1 MLIGEWTRIDLRMS
15 TKYGS
20 INHAESGYVE
30 LGQIRR
36 ESFFSKYKNS
46 IVGVSLSLISGA
58 LFTGNNFIIN
68 LNRVSVCDLVLIRS
82 ILQLIIYTSIC
93 YYKDESFLPG
103 TFKEKILIISQ
114 GVAAAMTFITA
125 LASVTYMA
133 VPDALCIV
141 FSCPV
146 VTIIL
151 SAIILK
157 DRLTVAKVTS
167 GVLLLFG
174 VILVCKPPFIFDEHP
189 NDDVG
194 NGTAT
199 MRLYLM
205 RKVVEDYPHYYI
217 GVLLAVISCCSGGL
231 MNVLISMCHDVSNS
245 VLVAWSAVAGLAIS
259 LIYCVVNDKS
269 YILSSHI
276 VDTTLTQWLTFLGLS
291 ISGLLAFTT
300 LTKSLQLISPS
311 LVASLRCLEL
321 VLAFSVQIII
331 SGSVPDLIVVIGA
344 FLISLGV
351 IILAFQKKIK
361 EFQDKLKQMIKDY
374 WFVPI

>member
-1 MLIGEWTRIDLRMS
+1 MS

-36 ESFFSKYKNS
+36 ESFFSKHKIS
-46 IVGVSLSLISGA
+46 IAGVSLSLISGA

-68 LNRVSVCDLVLIRS
+68 LNGVSVCDLMLIRTF
-82 ILQLIIYTSIC
+82 LQLIIYITIC
-93 YYKDESFLPG
+93 YYKNEELLPG
-103 TFKEKILIISQ
+103 SFKEKILIVSQ
-114 GVAAAMTFITA
+114 GFAAATTFITA

-151 SAIILK
+151 AAVFLK

-167 GVLLLFG
+167 GVLLLVG
-174 VILVCKPPFIFDEHP
+174 VILVCKPPFLFDEHP
-189 NDDVG
+189 NADAG
-194 NGTAT
+194 NGTSAMP
-199 MRLYLM
+199 MRLYQL
-205 RKVVEDYPHYYI
+205 RNVVKDHDHYYI
-217 GVLLAVISCCSGGL
+217 GVLLAVISCFSGGL

-245 VLVAWSAVAGLAIS
+245 VLVSWSAVAGLVIS
-259 LIYCVVNDKS
+259 IIYCLVNDKS
-269 YILSSHI
+269 YILSSNI

-291 ISGLLAFTT
+291 MSGLLAFTT

-331 SGSVPDLIVVIGA
+331 SGRIPDLVVVIGA

-361 EFQDKLKQMIKDY
+361 HYQDKLKQMIKDM
-374 WFVPI
+374 WMVSNSL

>member
-1 MLIGEWTRIDLRMS
+1 
-15 TKYGS
+15 
-20 INHAESGYVE
+20 
-30 LGQIRR
+30 
-36 ESFFSKYKNS
+36 
-46 IVGVSLSLISGA
+46 
-58 LFTGNNFIIN
+58 
-68 LNRVSVCDLVLIRS
+68 
-82 ILQLIIYTSIC
+82 
-93 YYKDESFLPG
+93 
-103 TFKEKILIISQ
+103 
-114 GVAAAMTFITA
+114 
-125 LASVTYMA
+125 
-133 VPDALCIV
+133 
-141 FSCPV
+141 
-146 VTIIL
+146 
-151 SAIILK
+151 
-157 DRLTVAKVTS
+157 
-167 GVLLLFG
+167 
-174 VILVCKPPFIFDEHP
+174 
-189 NDDVG
+189 
-194 NGTAT
+194 
-199 MRLYLM
+199 
-205 RKVVEDYPHYYI
+205 
-217 GVLLAVISCCSGGL
+217 

>member
-157 DRLTVAKVTS
+157 DRLTVAKV
-167 GVLLLFG
+167 
-174 VILVCKPPFIFDEHP
+174 
-189 NDDVG
+189 
-194 NGTAT
+194 
-199 MRLYLM
+199 
-205 RKVVEDYPHYYI
+205 
-217 GVLLAVISCCSGGL
+217 CS
-231 MNVLISMCHDVSNS
+231 
-245 VLVAWSAVAGLAIS
+245 
-259 LIYCVVNDKS
+259 
-269 YILSSHI
+269 
-276 VDTTLTQWLTFLGLS
+276 
-291 ISGLLAFTT
+291 
-300 LTKSLQLISPS
+300 
-311 LVASLRCLEL
+311 
-321 VLAFSVQIII
+321 
-331 SGSVPDLIVVIGA
+331 
-344 FLISLGV
+344 
-351 IILAFQKKIK
+351 
-361 EFQDKLKQMIKDY
+361 
-374 WFVPI
+374 